1 MVFEEKRVILKN
13 GKECIL
19 RSPGYGDAEAVLQL
33 LKLASAETDFMI
45 RYPEEITM
53 TVKEE
58 EEFLDKT
65 VNDPKSLM
73 IVASVDGKI
82 IADGGFHGIM
92 DMAAKYSHRASF
104 GIGVQKEYWNL
115 GIGTMIVTE
124 LINYAEKAGFEQLEL
139 EVDCS
144 NEQAVRLYQ
153 KLGFRIYGTR
163 ERSFKFKDGTYSSDY
178 LMLLP
183 LGPGVDR

>member
-1 MVFEEKRVILKN
+1 MNFEEKRVTIKN

-19 RSPGYGDAEAVLQL
+19 RSPGPEDAEAVLAHLRQ
-33 LKLASAETDFMI
+33 ASTETDFMI

-58 EEFLDKT
+58 EEFLIKSRD
-65 VNDPKSLM
+65 DSKSLM
-73 IVASVDGKI
+73 LVAEVGGNI
-82 IADGGFHGIM
+82 IADGGFHSIM
-92 DMAAKYSHRASF
+92 DMAEKYSHRVSF
-104 GIGVQKEYWNL
+104 GIAVKKEFWNM
-115 GIGTMIVTE
+115 GIGKMIVTE
-124 LINYAEKAGFEQLEL
+124 LIKYAEKSGYEQMEL

-144 NEQAVRLYQ
+144 NDQAVRLYE

-163 ERSFKFKDGTYSSDY
+163 ERSFKFKDGTYSSFY

-183 LGPGVDR
+183 LRPAN

>member
-1 MVFEEKRVILKN
+1 MIFEEKKITLKN

-19 RSPGYGDAEAVLQL
+19 RSPGPEDAEAVLDHL
-33 LKLASAETDFMI
+33 RLASTETVFMI
-45 RYPEEITM
+45 RYPEEITT

-58 EEFLDKT
+58 EEFLEKSL
-65 VNDPKSLM
+65 NDPKGLM
-73 IVASVDGKI
+73 IAAEVDGRI
-82 IADGGFHGIM
+82 IADGGFRPIM
-92 DMAAKYSHRASF
+92 DMASKYSHRTSF
-104 GIGVQKEYWNL
+104 GIAIKKEFWNL
-115 GIGTMIVTE
+115 GIGRMIVTE
-124 LINYAEKAGFEQLEL
+124 LIRYAEKAGYEQMEL

-144 NEQAVRLYQ
+144 NDQAIRLYQ

-183 LGPGVDR
+183 LGQA